1 MTENTGRPYEVRIV
15 ARSMARGMVQIM
27 IRIVARS
34 MELKF
39 ELGNPG
45 TGRKC

>member
-1 MTENTGRPYEVRIV
+1 MTENTGRPYEVLIV
-15 ARSMARGMVQIM
+15 ARSMVQIM

-45 TGRKC
+45 AGRKC